1 MFPKIFSNLFQNSHY
16 LKYLLAGAPDMPHN
30 DHTHTIM
37 WMSNIFDPVKGKIKL
52 KYNQNIS
59 QETNSNGTTFHWKID
74 EMFNWYISEIIEIQ
88 EKVAELLVLGKVNWK
103 K

>member
-1 MFPKIFSNLFQNSHY
+1 MQ
-16 LKYLLAGAPDMPHN
+16 HN

-37 WMSNIFDPVKGKIKL
+37 WMSYIFDPVKDKIKL
-52 KYNQNIS
+52 KYNQNIFH
-59 QETNSNGTTFHWKID
+59 ETNSSGTTFHWRLD
-74 EMFNWYISEIIEIQ
+74 VMFDWYLSGIIEIQ